1 LLIAFSGIDSSGKS
15 TQIENIVDFYVNT
28 GKKVKIIWSRGGYTP
43 IFHGFK
49 SIIRKIIPN
58 SLPAPG
64 ESKQRDKTL
73 NKKWVRLLWL
83 EIALFDM
90 IILYCCYFR
99 LLKVFGY
106 TVIADRYLW
115 DTYIDYKLKLPKENF
130 DRNILW
136 KILVYLSPR
145 PDLSL
150 LLTVPVQ
157 ESLRRS
163 ILKKEPFSENLN
175 QRKKRLDLYKDLIEK
190 GKWHYIIDGM
200 KPIDEVWSNIRNK
213 LE

>member
-1 LLIAFSGIDSSGKS
+1 
-15 TQIENIVDFYVNT
+15 
-28 GKKVKIIWSRGGYTP
+28 
-43 IFHGFK
+43 
-49 SIIRKIIPN
+49 
-58 SLPAPG
+58 
-64 ESKQRDKTL
+64 
-73 NKKWVRLLWL
+73 
-83 EIALFDM
+83 M
-90 IILYCCYFR
+90 
-99 LLKVFGY
+99 FGY